1 MIKAPKLGSFEN
13 MDYELTAIKPTL
25 PNKPR
30 AWFDV
35 LDNDGNYIMWDW
47 NHITQLQI
55 GAARYRIQDFL

>member
-1 MIKAPKLGSFEN
+1 